1 MDFPGG
7 AVDRNLPANAG
18 DTGLIP
24 DPGRSHVPWNN
35 WAHTAQLLS
44 PSSRACQPQ
53 LLKSVH
59 LEPVLHSK
67 GGHGREK
74 HRNEESSPCSLH
86 LKKAHAN
93 QWTPSIAKNKNQKKN
108 NLQLTSCSMVKDWM
122 LFPCIKNEARMP
134 TLITFIQPC
143 TKSSSNCN
151 KAKKESKRH

>member
-93 QWTPSIAKNKNQKKN
+93 QWTPSIAKNKNQKKKKQPTAN
-108 NLQLTSCSMVKDWM
+108 ILFNGERLDAFSLYQEWGKDAHTYH
-122 LFPCIKNEARMP
+122 FYS
-134 TLITFIQPC
+134 TLY
-143 TKSSSNCN
+143 
-151 KAKKESKRH
+151 